1 MLKQTITY
9 RDLEGQQVTEDFYFH
24 MNKAE
29 MVKLFIYNNAD
40 DPEAWLTEITTSKNG
55 QVIVDT
61 FENIV
66 RMAYGVKDENGKR
79 FKKGEQ
85 VWLDFYESDAYS
97 EFFVRLVTN
106 ANFAAEFVNGIM
118 PADLRA
124 EASAE
129 IGELSKKPVEDV
141 ELPVRDYS
149 TLTQEEII
157 ALPREELVEAFRQRL
172 QIKNAAEK
180 N

>member
-1 MLKQTITY
+1 MIKQTITY
-9 RDLEGQQVTEDFYFH
+9 HDLEGQQVTEDFYFH

-29 MVKLFIYNNAD
+29 VAKLFIYNNAD
-40 DPEAWLTEITTSKNG
+40 DPEAWLNEITTSKDG
-55 QVIVDT
+55 KVIVDT
-61 FENIV
+61 FESIV

-79 FKKGEQ
+79 FKKGEE

-97 EFFVRLVTN
+97 EFFVKLVTD
-106 ANFAAEFVNGIM
+106 ATFAAEFVNGIM
-118 PADLRA
+118 PASLRA
-124 EASAE
+124 EATAE
-129 IGELSKKPVEDV
+129 LGELTKRPVEDV

-149 TLTQEEII
+149 TLTQEELV
-157 ALPREELVEAFRQRL
+157 ALPQEELIEAFRQKL